1 MQGLRVVDQSRDIGG
16 AYCARLLAS
25 CGADVT
31 LVEPPEGEALRHQPP
46 LPAVPGRTERV
57 SARHEHLNAYKR
69 GIVVDRS
76 TVAGQ
81 RVLPWSMVRAVRF
94 DRKSPWATLQ
104 LRNEDV
110 VVVLA
115 VQAVDRERAVRAVEG
130 LRALLAAARA
140 LEPTPPPLL
149 YPTRE

>member
-1 MQGLRVVDQSRDIGG
+1 MQGLRVVDLSTDIGG

-76 TVAGQ
+76 TTMP
-81 RVLPWSMVRAVRF
+81 RL
-94 DRKSPWATLQ
+94 
-104 LRNEDV
+104 
-110 VVVLA
+110 
-115 VQAVDRERAVRAVEG
+115 
-130 LRALLAAARA
+130 
-140 LEPTPPPLL
+140 
-149 YPTRE
+149 